1 MYNRKRTAM
10 ALGLLVMASLVLGAC
25 APAATP
31 TPQVII
37 QTQIVEV
44 EGTPQVQEVVITAT
58 PGPATEVPTAQEGEE
73 GPPTLRVNLGT
84 YPDII
89 DPQKSSFVNEIAHLN
104 LIYEGLTRLDEN
116 LETVPGAAESWEYN
130 EDATEI
136 TFTLREGLTYS
147 DGSPLNAQRFEYAL
161 MRNINPAT
169 AGEYAAI
176 TDDIAGAS
184 EWRTADPA
192 AEGYDEAALMEAVQ
206 VRALDSAGN
215 DCTDYEQT
223 DCLTLVVGT
232 RAPAPY
238 IHTVL
243 SLWVTFPAKEELI
256 TEGGENWWNSS
267 LYQVGNGPFKLD
279 SLEPFVRAQF
289 SPNPNYWR
297 GQATYNLEYSY
308 ITDSAVAFQAYQN
321 NEFDM
326 IGLAAEDLATVQ
338 ADPTLNA
345 EAHIYPGSCSYAIMF
360 HQQKEPFTDPKV
372 RAASGSKAQRSSSA
386 S

>member
-1 MYNRKRTAM
+1 MLSQKRTAM
-10 ALGLLVMASLVLGAC
+10 ALGLLVIASLVLAAC
-25 APAATP
+25 APSATA

-44 EGTPQVQEVVITAT
+44 EGTPVVQEVVITAT
-58 PGPATEVPTAQEGEE
+58 PGAVEPTAAPVEGED
-73 GPPTLRVNLGT
+73 GPATLRVNLGT

-104 LIYEGLTRLDEN
+104 LIYEGLTRLDADLN
-116 LETVPGAAESWEYN
+116 TVAGAAESWEYN
-130 EDATEI
+130 EDATEV

-147 DGSPLNAQRFEYAL
+147 DGSLLNAQRFEYSL

-176 TDDIAGAS
+176 TDDIAGAAA
-184 EWRTADPA
+184 WRTADPT

-215 DCTDYEQT
+215 DCTDYEQA

-232 RAPAPY
+232 AAPAPY

-243 SLWVTFPAKEELI
+243 SLWVGMPAKEELI

-267 LYQVGNGPFKLD
+267 LYQIGNGPFVLD

-289 SPNPNYWR
+289 SPNETYW
-297 GQATYNLEYSY
+297 GGAPSYNLEYSY
-308 ITDSAVAFQAYQN
+308 ITDS
-321 NEFDM
+321 
-326 IGLAAEDLATVQ
+326 
-338 ADPTLNA
+338 
-345 EAHIYPGSCSYAIMF
+345 
-360 HQQKEPFTDPKV
+360 
-372 RAASGSKAQRSSSA
+372 
-386 S
+386 